1 MDRMAGVVITAS
13 PIQLVART
21 RRRWILAGLM
31 VAVFTPGCA
40 LFRLAMLLSVIDN
53 KGLDL

>member
-1 MDRMAGVVITAS
+1 
-13 PIQLVART
+13 LVART